1 MPVHAVS
8 LGSEKMSG
16 DSRSFLNGPRA
27 LVLWTLLFSLFSMAM
42 LLGNRGLLKQL
53 PFPQG
58 LTCIQL
64 SFAATSVFPFVL
76 KSGRTRLSNRGF
88 ACYVVEGV
96 LFSLSILASLKSL
109 SLTNIGT
116 VTIARSL
123 LPIVVFIIERAV
135 GLKVA
140 LSIQSVFSLLGV
152 VGFGVVYA
160 IDAKGVRA
168 DVLGLCWTLAWIV
181 LLAGQMVYGKWLV
194 KAVEIKKLER
204 VLYTNAFG
212 LPLLIPSSLHDLRYF
227 YLELTSVD
235 AFFLMFTCV
244 VGVGIGYTSW
254 ELRSIVTATTFSLIG
269 VLNKVGTIS
278 LAFLIW
284 PEEGSLVSFAALMGC
299 LISGSFYQ
307 GATSR
312 ETKS

>member
-1 MPVHAVS
+1 MNDSRAVQNGPHAV
-8 LGSEKMSG
+8 
-16 DSRSFLNGPRA
+16 
-27 LVLWTLLFSLFSMAM
+27 VLWTLWFSLFSMAM
-42 LLGNRGLLKQL
+42 LLGSRGLQKQL

-64 SFAATSVFPFVL
+64 SFAVTSVFPFVL
-76 KSGRTRLSNRGF
+76 KSGRTQLSNRGF

-116 VTIARSL
+116 MTIARSL
-123 LPIVVFIIERAV
+123 LPIVVFAVERAV

-140 LSIQSVFSLLGV
+140 LSRQSVFSLFGV
-152 VGFGVVYA
+152 VSFGVVYA
-160 IDAKGVRA
+160 VDAKGA
-168 DVLGLCWTLAWIV
+168 EANVLGLCWTLAWIV

-194 KAVEIKKLER
+194 TAVEVKQLER

-212 LPLLIPSSLHDLRYF
+212 LPLLIPSSIQELRYF
-227 YLELTSVD
+227 YTELTSVT
-235 AFFLMFTCV
+235 AFFLILTCV
-244 VGVGIGYTSW
+244 VGVGIGYASW

-269 VLNKVGTIS
+269 VLNKVGTIC

-284 PEEGSLVSFAALMGC
+284 PEEGSFVSFAALMGC
-299 LISGSFYQ
+299 LISGTFYQ
-307 GATSR
+307 GATR
-312 ETKS
+312 EIFPTKP